1 MTRLHEPAPAG
12 NQGRRLAWRLAG
24 EVRPYWR
31 SALVIFFVNLAA
43 VPLVLL
49 TPVPLK
55 IAVDNVLGDKPLP
68 RYLDVLLPDAATGT
82 DLRLLLVAAVMQVV
96 VVVLGQLQTMTSYVL
111 RVRTGELMTQAIREK
126 LFGHAQR
133 LSLLRHDSRG
143 SSDSVYRIQYDA
155 AELQKVTVDGLL
167 PARRQRSR
175 WSSRSWSSAGWTGCL
190 PPSACWSPLCWS

>member
-1 MTRLHEPAPAG
+1 M
-12 NQGRRLAWRLAG
+12 
-24 EVRPYWR
+24 
-31 SALVIFFVNLAA
+31 
-43 VPLVLL
+43 
-49 TPVPLK
+49 
-55 IAVDNVLGDKPLP
+55 
-68 RYLDVLLPDAATGT
+68 LLPDAATGT

-167 PARRQRSR
+167 TSATAAITLVITFMVVCRLDWMLAAVGLLVSL
-175 WSSRSWSSAGWTGCL
+175 SWS
-190 PPSACWSPLCWS
+190 